1 MTNELVIVTASV
13 NPEKTLDFWSTW
25 RGETNNTPLV
35 LVVSGKGKD
44 PEALGERVLGKL
56 RHADNLVMRE
66 KIDGTINPFLAG
78 IEAAAEYKPKL
89 VACFHDDLAIDEE
102 SWTGKVLEVF
112 AQDKKAVLAGFG
124 GGIGLGTADIYQTP
138 YNPMQLARQDFISNM
153 RDAEVHGRRVKETTR
168 VACLD
173 GFSQIGKID
182 FLWECYKQAQI
193 LGIRH
198 HAYDSLFGAWA
209 YASGWNA
216 YMIPIACHHQGGV
229 TAVGSEEY
237 QKYARGEHPDG
248 DQEFW
253 RQAHEVMY
261 RECEGVLPFGFW
273 KERSS

>member
-1 MTNELVIVTASV
+1 MLSNGVEIQRNKDKMTNELVIVTASV

-112 AQDKKAVLAGFG
+112 AQDKKAVLAGFV
-124 GGIGLGTADIYQTP
+124 
-138 YNPMQLARQDFISNM
+138 S
-153 RDAEVHGRRVKETTR
+153 
-168 VACLD
+168 
-173 GFSQIGKID
+173 
-182 FLWECYKQAQI
+182 
-193 LGIRH
+193 
-198 HAYDSLFGAWA
+198 
-209 YASGWNA
+209 
-216 YMIPIACHHQGGV
+216 
-229 TAVGSEEY
+229 
-237 QKYARGEHPDG
+237 
-248 DQEFW
+248 
-253 RQAHEVMY
+253 
-261 RECEGVLPFGFW
+261 
-273 KERSS
+273 